1 MAPNSDQER
10 RQLDAADRHI
20 AELKQRIAR
29 QRRVITKLRL
39 AKEPTDTAR
48 SRLAALE
55 GSLRVFERYREL
67 ILNNLKK
74 DK

>member
-29 QRRVITKLRL
+29 QRRSDYKTEVSQGTNGHGKIKVGGSRGEL
-39 AKEPTDTAR
+39 AR
-48 SRLAALE
+48 
-55 GSLRVFERYREL
+55 F
-67 ILNNLKK
+67 
-74 DK
+74 